1 MINLEQ
7 IRNFFPAGLRD
18 QASYQKYMLKE
29 YLQLL
34 ILDFLSVTPYVTR
47 IVLIGGSN
55 LRLVYGIDRFSE
67 DLDFDCK
74 TLSREEFM
82 EMTDS
87 VLLFLQRSGL
97 RVEARDRMNERLMA
111 LRRNIHFPEMLF
123 DFGLTGHREERF
135 LIKIES
141 QDQQIPY
148 DRKIV
153 NIKGCGFYFPFSVPP
168 DETLCS
174 MKLSAMLS
182 RNKGRDFYD
191 AMFLLSQTRPD
202 YAYLNA
208 KQGINNMDELKTA
221 VEDMLERVDLTK
233 KKKDFEHLLFNKG
246 NSDRILLTRDFFREL
261 K

>member
-47 IVLIGGSN
+47 IVFIGGSN

-87 VLLFLQRSGL
+87 VLLFLQRSGF
-97 RVEARDRMNERLMA
+97 RVEVRDRINERLQA
-111 LRRNIHFPEMLF
+111 FRRNIHFPEMLF

-153 NIKGCGFYFPFSVPP
+153 NIKGCGFYFPFPVPP

-202 YAYLNA
+202 YTYLNE
-208 KQGINNMDELKTA
+208 KQGISNLDELKST
-221 VEDMLERVDLTK
+221 VEDMLKRVDLTK
-233 KKKDFEHLLFNKG
+233 KKRDFEHLLFNKG
-246 NSDRILLTRDFFREL
+246 NSTRILLTREFFREL